1 MSNDLRDKGIEIANE
16 AVQADNAG
24 QYESAIQKYCK
35 AAEYLLTATKYEK
48 NPVTLKTIREKCIEY
63 TSRAE
68 QLKKGLDASKN
79 PKKAAAGGGGG
90 KNDEEDEDSGPDEEA
105 EPLTEEQLKQAEAEM
120 EEELAKLVGMEAVK
134 ADMRKLCK
142 QLSLDIRRRQQGHAV
157 LDSIRHMM
165 FTGNPGVG
173 KTTVSRLVAKLYKQL
188 GVSSKDHVIEVQ
200 KGDLVAGYVNQT
212 AMKTAK
218 KIKEARGGI
227 LFVDEAYQLTQAL
240 QRGQSDFSGE
250 AIDEMM
256 KVMNESGRKAVTFVF
271 AGYQKEMGE
280 FIQYNAGL
288 ESRIKYKF
296 HFADYTVPE
305 LVTITNIKLKAK
317 GYKLAPDAQ
326 TAMPGIIDKGTD
338 AVLRSKYN
346 GRLTD
351 NLIQWAGDEMNTR
364 LSLDADGD
372 QLITLTKSDLAT
384 AIGRF
389 ATARPPVK
397 KDPALLGGEQV
408 ESQLSSHSYHRTI
421 PTHDSDSPS
430 YSPIPTAGR
439 VPAQDLEPHRVQSV
453 LHQGGVP
460 QPDRPRPHG
469 GEGHPRARPHEG
481 RRCPPRDVA
490 RDAAQAGA
498 PPDEPR
504 DGCAVH
510 RPRHPGHAHVARQ
523 ARARRVCQGLRPPPH
538 RLRGARRPHVRRR
551 PRDRDLGGGAAA
563 QGVPRDRAVARRA
576 RCQEGGGDPRAHAG
590 RRGGTAREP
599 RLARRRRPAA
609 RAGEGGEQPEVIR
622 KVR

>member
-1 MSNDLRDKGIEIANE
+1 MPDSPIRKLAPFATAAKEAGKHVIHLNIGQPDIETPQVALDAVRNDSRTVIEYSPSEGFASYREGLAAYYRSVDIEVKAEDVLVTTGGSEALVFAFMSCLNPGDEVIIPEPFYANYNGFAQMAGVRVVPVTAHIDEGFALPPIEDFAAKINDKTKAILLCNPGNPTGTVYAPEALDALAKLVKDNDLYLF
-16 AVQADNAG
+16 ADEV
-24 QYESAIQKYCK
+24 Y
-35 AAEYLLTATKYEK
+35 
-48 NPVTLKTIREKCIEY
+48 REFCYDGAK
-63 TSRAE
+63 
-68 QLKKGLDASKN
+68 
-79 PKKAAAGGGGG
+79 PKSSSSGG
-90 KNDEEDEDSGPDEEA
+90 KDAEDEKSDDDGEEP
-105 EPLTEEQLKQAEAEM
+105 EPLTEEQLAAAENEM
-120 EEELAKLVGMEAVK
+120 NEELSKLVGMTSVK
-134 ADMRKLCK
+134 ENMRKLCK
-142 QLSLDIRRRQQGHAV
+142 QLSLDIKRRQGGLQT

-408 ESQLSSHSYHRTI
+408 ESQLSSHSYRTI
-421 PTHDSDSPS
+421 PTHTS
-430 YSPIPTAGR
+430 Y
-439 VPAQDLEPHRVQSV
+439 
-453 LHQGGVP
+453 
-460 QPDRPRPHG
+460 
-469 GEGHPRARPHEG
+469 
-481 RRCPPRDVA
+481 
-490 RDAAQAGA
+490 
-498 PPDEPR
+498 
-504 DGCAVH
+504 
-510 RPRHPGHAHVARQ
+510 
-523 ARARRVCQGLRPPPH
+523 
-538 RLRGARRPHVRRR
+538 
-551 PRDRDLGGGAAA
+551 
-563 QGVPRDRAVARRA
+563 
-576 RCQEGGGDPRAHAG
+576 
-590 RRGGTAREP
+590 
-599 RLARRRRPAA
+599 
-609 RAGEGGEQPEVIR
+609 
-622 KVR
+622 

>member
-1 MSNDLRDKGIEIANE
+1 
-16 AVQADNAG
+16 
-24 QYESAIQKYCK
+24 
-35 AAEYLLTATKYEK
+35 
-48 NPVTLKTIREKCIEY
+48 
-63 TSRAE
+63 
-68 QLKKGLDASKN
+68 
-79 PKKAAAGGGGG
+79 
-90 KNDEEDEDSGPDEEA
+90 
-105 EPLTEEQLKQAEAEM
+105 M

-227 LFVDEAYQLTQAL
+227 LLVDEAYQLTQAL

-408 ESQLSSHSYHRTI
+408 EYPPKRVLPHTSCAQFLLAFPSPPSYCRSSTSSRSGT
-421 PTHDSDSPS
+421 SPS
-430 YSPIPTAGR
+430 TRRSSSRRGTAT
-439 VPAQDLEPHRVQSV
+439 SSTSSTW
-453 LHQGGVP
+453 
-460 QPDRPRPHG
+460 
-469 GEGHPRARPHEG
+469 
-481 RRCPPRDVA
+481 
-490 RDAAQAGA
+490 
-498 PPDEPR
+498 
-504 DGCAVH
+504 
-510 RPRHPGHAHVARQ
+510 
-523 ARARRVCQGLRPPPH
+523 
-538 RLRGARRPHVRRR
+538 RRR
-551 PRDRDLGGGAAA
+551 TS
-563 QGVPRDRAVARRA
+563 ARSGSRRTPMSAA
-576 RCQEGGGDPRAHAG
+576 RCRS
-590 RRGGTAREP
+590 
-599 RLARRRRPAA
+599 
-609 RAGEGGEQPEVIR
+609 
-622 KVR
+622 

>member
-68 QLKKGLDASKN
+68 ALKKGLDVAKN

-408 ESQLSSHSYHRTI
+408 ESPLSSHSCRTI
-421 PTHDSDSPS
+421 PTHIPTHLPIPPFLPQVEYQLKIWNLTE
-430 YSPIPTAGR
+430 YSPFFIKAGYR
-439 VPAQDLEPHRVQSV
+439 NLIDLVHMEEKDIRALGLTKDADVRRAMSLVTRLKQEHRQMSLEMDALYIDPDTQDMRTWLDKRGLGEYAKVFDRHRIDFEVLGDLTYDDVREIGISEVGPRRKVYRAIAQWRDERDAKKAEAIRGRMQVA
-453 LHQGGVP
+453 
-460 QPDRPRPHG
+460 
-469 GEGHPRARPHEG
+469 EAARPENPG
-481 RRCPPRDVA
+481 SPDVG
-490 RDAAQAGA
+490 D
-498 PPDEPR
+498 
-504 DGCAVH
+504 
-510 RPRHPGHAHVARQ
+510 
-523 ARARRVCQGLRPPPH
+523 
-538 RLRGARRPHVRRR
+538 RLRALVR
-551 PRDRDLGGGAAA
+551 
-563 QGVPRDRAVARRA
+563 
-576 RCQEGGGDPRAHAG
+576 
-590 RRGGTAREP
+590 
-599 RLARRRRPAA
+599 
-609 RAGEGGEQPEVIR
+609 EVSSL
-622 KVR
+622 K

>member
-68 QLKKGLDASKN
+68 ALKKGLDAAKN

-397 KDPALLGGEQV
+397 KDPALLGGEQASTS
-408 ESQLSSHSYHRTI
+408 SQAIPAARFLRTL
-421 PTHDSDSPS
+421 PTHL
-430 YSPIPTAGR
+430 PIPTFLPQVEYQLKIWNLTEYSPFFIKAGYR
-439 VPAQDLEPHRVQSV
+439 NLIDLVHMEEKDIRALGLTKDADVRRAMSLVTRLKQEHRQMSLEMDALYIDPDTQDMRTWLDKRGLGEYAKVFDRHRIDFEVLGDLTYDDVREIGISEVGPRRKVYRAIAQWRDERDAKKAEAIRGRMQVA
-453 LHQGGVP
+453 
-460 QPDRPRPHG
+460 
-469 GEGHPRARPHEG
+469 EAARPENPG
-481 RRCPPRDVA
+481 SPDVG
-490 RDAAQAGA
+490 D
-498 PPDEPR
+498 
-504 DGCAVH
+504 
-510 RPRHPGHAHVARQ
+510 
-523 ARARRVCQGLRPPPH
+523 
-538 RLRGARRPHVRRR
+538 RLRALVR
-551 PRDRDLGGGAAA
+551 
-563 QGVPRDRAVARRA
+563 
-576 RCQEGGGDPRAHAG
+576 
-590 RRGGTAREP
+590 
-599 RLARRRRPAA
+599 
-609 RAGEGGEQPEVIR
+609 EVSSL
-622 KVR
+622 K